1 MDAANGCGMKDKSFE
16 NAMNKIAMQAEAL
29 QQKEAKDAQ
38 RQRTIGHVK
47 KACFMLAFIAVAAVV
62 FNHRDQIQEA
72 YLAKVTPAKSSK
84 FSKFGANGGTNY
96 QSGTIAGTLDTTEG
110 KVNNSLA
117 AAAANA
123 SIRDSIIDQVA
134 K

>member
-29 QQKEAKDAQ
+29 QQKEAKDEQ

-47 KACFMLAFIAVAAVV
+47 KACFVLAFIAVAAVV

-84 FSKFGANGGTNY
+84 LGKFGTNGGTNY
-96 QSGTIAGTLDTTEG
+96 QSGTIAGTLDATEG
-110 KVNNSLA
+110 KVNNSLM

-123 SIRDSIIDQVA
+123 QLRDSLIDQVA

>member
-1 MDAANGCGMKDKSFE
+1 MKDKSFE
-16 NAMNKIAMQAEAL
+16 NAMNKIALQAEAL
-29 QQKEAKDAQ
+29 QLKEAKDAQ
-38 RQRTIGHVK
+38 RQRTVGHVK
-47 KACFMLAFIAVAAVV
+47 KACFALAFIAVAAVV

-84 FSKFGANGGTNY
+84 FGKFGANGGTNF
-96 QSGTIAGTLDTTEG
+96 QSGTIAGTIDSTEG
-110 KVNNSLA
+110 KVNNSLM

-123 SIRDSIIDQVA
+123 QLRDSLIEQGG